1 MPEEGRIKQFGS
13 SIGVALSRTILKN
26 VYGLGV
32 DSEIEIDYSS
42 PPNIIIS
49 PKNKD
54 VTHTAL

>member
-54 VTHTAL
+54 I